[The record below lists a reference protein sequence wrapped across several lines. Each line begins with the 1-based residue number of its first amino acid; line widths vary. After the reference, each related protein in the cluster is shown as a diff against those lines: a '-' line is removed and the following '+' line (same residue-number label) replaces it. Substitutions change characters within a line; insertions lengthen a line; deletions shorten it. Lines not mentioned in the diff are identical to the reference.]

1 MTNLNSSLWIEG
13 CRFYRY
19 SKLPSAPSI
28 HRRLDYQCLVMNM
41 IETVSIDLGYRYAD
55 FGKAKT
61 KTFTGHDDVDNVNFT
76 IYGKAKR
83 VAMHQF
89 MLGARFTF

>member
-1 MTNLNSSLWIEG
+1 
-13 CRFYRY
+13 
-19 SKLPSAPSI
+19 
-28 HRRLDYQCLVMNM
+28 MNM
-41 IETVSIDLGYRYAD
+41 IETVSIDIGYRYAD

-83 VAMHQF
+83 VAMHPVH
-89 MLGARFTF
+89 ARRTLHVLTVTAILDIVDTAF